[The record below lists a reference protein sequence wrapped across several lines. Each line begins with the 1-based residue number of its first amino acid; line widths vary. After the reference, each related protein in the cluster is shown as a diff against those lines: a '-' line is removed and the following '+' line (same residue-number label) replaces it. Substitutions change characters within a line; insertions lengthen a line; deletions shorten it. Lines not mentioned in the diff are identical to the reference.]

1 MAAKSKKKPARS
13 ARSAAAKGVRQR
25 KFTAD
30 DLLCFQSVSDAQ
42 ISPDGSRLLFAK
54 KHIGR
59 KNEYITNLW
68 MTDAAGGEP
77 RQFTSGEKD
86 GHGRWSPDGK
96 RIAFISRREETQP
109 QIYVLPAAGGEAVAL
124 TDFPEGTVNGFQW
137 SPDGKSLAVSFRATE
152 PDRTKEANKQREET
166 GASEPPRVIDDI
178 YYRLDG
184 DGYFNR
190 QRFALYL
197 VDANTGQHRLLFDRD
212 NMGWFHFDW
221 APDSKQLVVSAN
233 THRNAW
239 VKWWKVDL
247 FRVDVASG
255 KSRKIPGLAVGAK
268 SAVRWSPDGRRI
280 AFAGR
285 EGKEAW
291 GVDNTRLYVCDPD
304 GGNVCDL
311 TGEED
316 YCLSAVT
323 LSDTED
329 ASFDT
334 HISWSRDS
342 RRVFMNFGW
351 QGGTH
356 IASVAAK
363 GGKIVFHTKGRQTVR
378 MGNFSDDGTRLAAV
392 VGNQTTLAEVA
403 VARLTS
409 ATAAATMRITTR
421 SRFNT
426 PLLKNRDVVAA
437 EPHWVESPCGTK
449 VQLWV
454 MKPPGFRENRKYPAL
469 LSVHGGPHCQY
480 GETFFH
486 EFQVMAAAGYVVVY
500 SNPRGSK
507 GYGETHCNAIKGNW
521 GHADWEDIRSVIDFM
536 RALPFVR
543 SKQMGVC
550 GGSYGGYMT
559 NWVIG
564 HTGEFAAAVT
574 DRCVANL
581 VSMAGSSDLPLVPGE
596 YWNANAWDNITDL
609 WNQSPQKYLGRV
621 TTPTLIVHSEGD
633 LRCNIEQSEQVFAAL
648 KIRGIP
654 TRFVRYPRSTSH
666 GMSRNGPPDLRLH
679 RLGQY
684 LDWWSTYLS

>member
-1 MAAKSKKKPARS
+1 MAAKSKKKKKPVRS
-13 ARSAAAKGVRQR
+13 SAGKLTSRQR
-25 KFTAD
+25 ITAD
-30 DLLCFQSVSDAQ
+30 DLLRLHLVGDAQ

-54 KHIGR
+54 KHIGD
-59 KNEYITNLW
+59 KNEYVTNLW
-68 MTDAAGGEP
+68 MTDVAGAGP
-77 RQFTSGEKD
+77 RQFTSGGKD
-86 GHGRWSPDGK
+86 NHGRWSPRGE
-96 RIAFISRREETQP
+96 RIAFISHREEGQP
-109 QIYVLPAAGGEAVAL
+109 QIYVLPASGGEAVVL
-124 TDFPEGTVNGFQW
+124 TDFPEGSLNGFKW
-137 SPDGKSLAVSFRATE
+137 SPDGKSLAVSFRETE
-152 PDRTKEANKQREET
+152 PDRTKQADKQREET

-197 VDANTGQHRLLFDRD
+197 VDADTGAHRLLFDRD

-221 APDSKQLVVSAN
+221 SPDSKQLVVSAN

-247 FRVDVASG
+247 FRVDARSG
-255 KSRKIPGLAVGAK
+255 RSRKIPSLPVGAK
-268 SAVRWSPDGRRI
+268 SAVAWSPNGRHI

-291 GVDNTRLYVCDPD
+291 GVNNTHLYVCDSD
-304 GGNVCDL
+304 GGHVRDL
-311 TGEED
+311 TGGED

-334 HISWSRDS
+334 HIAWSRDS
-342 RRVFMNFGW
+342 RRIFMNFGW

-356 IASVAAK
+356 ITSIAAK
-363 GGKIVFHTKGRQTVR
+363 GGKVVFHTKGRRTVR
-378 MGNFSDDGTRLAAV
+378 MGNFSDDGSRSAVV
-392 VGNQTTLAEVA
+392 VGNQTTLAEAA
-403 VARLTS
+403 VARFAGSS
-409 ATAAATMRITTR
+409 ATAALRVTPRT
-421 SRFNT
+421 RFNA
-426 PLLKNRDVVAA
+426 PLLKSRDVVAA
-437 EPHWVESPCGTK
+437 EPHWVESPSGTK
-449 VQLWV
+449 VALWM
-454 MKPPGFRENRKYPAL
+454 MKPPGFRENKKYPAL
-469 LSVHGGPHCQY
+469 LSIHGGPHCQY

-507 GYGETHCNAIKGNW
+507 GYGEAHCNAIRGKW
-521 GHADWEDIRSVIDFM
+521 GQADWEDLRTVIDFM
-536 RALPFVR
+536 RDQSFIR
-543 SKQMGVC
+543 STHMGVC

-564 HTGEFAAAVT
+564 NTNEFAAAVT
-574 DRCVANL
+574 DRCVSNL

-621 TTPTLIVHSEGD
+621 ATPTLIVHSEGD

-654 TRFVRYPRSTSH
+654 TRFVRYPRCTSH

-679 RLGQY
+679 RLRQY
-684 LDWWSTYLS
+684 LDWWNAYLS